1 MDAEK
6 GGDFHAARWASSGLS
21 SLARG
26 FRLSSLA
33 GRGLRSPLPASRRRS
48 PAASS
53 SRCSQ
58 RVRAFVGVETVE
70 GAGIGGRRT

>member
-21 SLARG
+21 SLAWG

-33 GRGLRSPLPASRRRS
+33 GRGLCSPLPASRRRS
-48 PAASS
+48 PRSLLLS
-53 SRCSQ
+53 P
-58 RVRAFVGVETVE
+58 
-70 GAGIGGRRT
+70 